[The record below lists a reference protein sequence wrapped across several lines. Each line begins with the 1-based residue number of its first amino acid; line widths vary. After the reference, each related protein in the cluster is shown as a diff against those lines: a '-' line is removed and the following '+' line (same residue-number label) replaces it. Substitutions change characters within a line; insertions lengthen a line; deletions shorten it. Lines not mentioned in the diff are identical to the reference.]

1 MSDTPN
7 TIPNADNPSA
17 ADNSSAAETTSAPET
32 PSAPDTSESK
42 TDETPEAA
50 AAANDS
56 TSAQKAAA
64 SMPKLVPIT
73 DAAAEKRARSEAVKA
88 LAEARKLYKRGK
100 KQLTAER
107 QQEIET
113 AISNL
118 ANALQDKKHSCVPA
132 HHALRELVNKRLK
145 FARKSSTQEI
155 VESLLFALLFALVL
169 RTFLIEPFKIPTRS
183 MVPTLLEGDQ
193 LFVTKLS
200 YGIRLPF
207 IDKYVVHFSQ
217 PQRGD
222 VVVFAFPNESAA
234 EYLSRTNSG
243 CLPIESLADEKDY
256 IKRIIGIEGDTIEVI
271 DQVVYVNG
279 EPVAQ
284 QPFYERT
291 VSDYRFLSDRLV
303 EHWNR
308 ETLENASFTTIT
320 HGIPSSHFGPIKV
333 EPGHVFAMGDN
344 RDNSADSRCWGQV
357 PVDNI
362 KGRAQIIWWSS
373 GSLTPR
379 WHRMFTWIH

>member
-7 TIPNADNPSA
+7 TSPNAETPNAQDTV
-17 ADNSSAAETTSAPET
+17 ADSHSQDTSASQPVNNSD
-32 PSAPDTSESK
+32 SASDEK
-42 TDETPEAA
+42 TE
-50 AAANDS
+50 DS
-56 TSAQKAAA
+56 A
-64 SMPKLVPIT
+64 PKLVPIT
-73 DAAAEKRARSEAVKA
+73 DPATENRARKEATKA

-100 KQLTAER
+100 KQLTADR
-107 QQEIET
+107 RREIEN
-113 AISNL
+113 AINTLDS
-118 ANALQDKKHSCVPA
+118 ALKDKTHSCIPA
-132 HHALRELVNKRLK
+132 HRALREIVNKRLA
-145 FARKSSTQEI
+145 FVSKSSGREI
-155 VESLLFALLFALVL
+155 VESLIFALIFALIL

-200 YGIRLPF
+200 YGIRLP
-207 IDKYVVHFSQ
+207 IINKYVAHFSQ

-234 EYLSRTNSG
+234 NYLARTNSG

-256 IKRIIGIEGDTIEVI
+256 IKRIIGVEGDTVEVI

-279 EPVAQ
+279 EPIAQ

-291 VSDYRFLSDRLV
+291 VSDYRYLSDRLV

-308 ETLENASFTTIT
+308 ETLENATFTTIT
-320 HGIPSSHFGPIKV
+320 HDIPSSHFGPIKV

-379 WHRMFTWIH
+379 WNRMFTWIH